1 MQRSLKEVFLFN
13 KKVPTKQ
20 VKLKCLSDVEHAN
33 VKLTEEEQ
41 GLKNLFFHL
50 NHDLTCLND
59 HFYQRWEVLQPF
71 SENKTQKHTKKRSAL
86 LLKLT
91 KVHLSQG

>member
-59 HFYQRWEVLQPF
+59 HFIKGGKFYSLFLKTKPRNIQRKDQHF
-71 SENKTQKHTKKRSAL
+71 Y
-86 LLKLT
+86 
-91 KVHLSQG
+91 